1 MPRVVPSQVV
11 EQIARFFPEAKT
23 QNEGGKEISL
33 SASHSLQLAPSYEL
47 AQEIPSELLVLDPEP
62 YVEYRSS
69 IAGLREFLERG
80 LRNLGSYSISGIPGL
95 RHLSPVTLIR
105 QALEKCPDQ
114 FPSHRTA
121 ELKVIKTLSTQ
132 FKRRLISSCN

>member
-1 MPRVVPSQVV
+1 MKV
-11 EQIARFFPEAKT
+11 ERKSHCQQAIRF
-23 QNEGGKEISL
+23 N
-33 SASHSLQLAPSYEL
+33 LQPSYEL

-69 IAGLREFLERG
+69 IAGLREFLER
-80 LRNLGSYSISGIPGL
+80 LRNLGSYSISGMPGL

-121 ELKVIKTLSTQ
+121 ELKFIKTLRTQ